1 MPIHNLFIVNPHLI
15 LLCIIVF
22 LIALTLNYISIKLW
36 AQNKINIVEVY
47 KNKNSNIQQIHEG
60 SVPRLGGINIF
71 FVFLCCI
78 FLFNAFN
85 LDTSLIIK
93 ITLCSL
99 PFIIVTLIEDLFQNI
114 SPILRLVF
122 LLLSSFLFLY
132 FFLEKLPN
140 IEIIYID
147 KFINIPIYSAVF
159 FTIGLTAFMNGV
171 NKS

>member
-22 LIALTLNYISIKLW
+22 LIATTLNYMSIKLW
-36 AQNKINIVEVY
+36 EKNENNIPKVY

-78 FLFNAFN
+78 FLFNVFN
-85 LDTSLIIK
+85 IDSSLIIK

-132 FFLEKLPN
+132 FFFRK
-140 IEIIYID
+140 ITKY
-147 KFINIPIYSAVF
+147 
-159 FTIGLTAFMNGV
+159 
-171 NKS
+171 